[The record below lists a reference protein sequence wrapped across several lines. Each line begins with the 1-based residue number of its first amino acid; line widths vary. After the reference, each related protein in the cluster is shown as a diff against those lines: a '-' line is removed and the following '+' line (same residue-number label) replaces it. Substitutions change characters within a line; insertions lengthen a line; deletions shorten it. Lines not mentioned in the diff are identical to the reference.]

1 MKETLAF
8 LFPPPRTLRPGSGGL
23 DPRGV
28 SFPLELLKKYEPLF
42 ARFGVSGRG
51 GGPQAVF
58 QAANGLGEE
67 EYAIECSPGR
77 VVVSAAP
84 GRAQFYAL
92 SALLQVLAFH
102 LPAGA
107 MPAFALR
114 DAPAVPF
121 RGAALFR
128 AEAAGGEAELRRA
141 FLQLSL
147 LRFNRLALPAGAAGE
162 RAAVVL
168 APLARRFGLELWLLD
183 AHRDAL
189 GLAAPAGPLPAPA
202 RLPEGVAGAG
212 GGDPWL
218 EFFLGRCREARG
230 ARASLTAWSD
240 RFLERPERV
249 RRIPREALILNR
261 GDASARGD
269 RFAAAVR
276 AFRGHHVRQVLCPTM
291 CASSRFLP
299 DGRSAMA
306 GVEAACAT
314 AASTRLNGVLLLEG
328 GAGTPGCLPGGAAL
342 ARFQAGC
349 RLWSGRASAPAA
361 FSRWALGRDEPDL
374 FRVCSFLAQAEGRLP
389 RGHDGYLFEDP
400 LLAPFSRQDDP
411 RRVVAHYRKAV
422 QYLGKREIDAVDLAG
437 FLAFAARLFAFI
449 AAKVEFSA
457 RLESLL
463 AEDGREL
470 QSRAAGLEEA
480 LAGLRGLYAAL
491 LAAPEPDTW
500 RDLERLRE
508 DLADLRRVA
517 ATAGGRARL
526 QEKRAGTAALEAE
539 EAAPY

>member
-1 MKETLAF
+1 MKETFAF

-28 SFPLELLKKYEPLF
+28 AFPLELLKKFEPLF

-51 GGPQAVF
+51 SGPQAVF
-58 QAANGLGEE
+58 QAAGGLGEE
-67 EYAIECSPGR
+67 EYAIECAPGR

-102 LPAGA
+102 LPEGA

-128 AEAAGGEAELRRA
+128 AEAAGGEAELRGA
-141 FLQLSL
+141 FLQLAL

-162 RAAVVL
+162 RAGAAL
-168 APLARRFGLELWLLD
+168 APLARRLGVELWRLD
-183 AHRDAL
+183 DHPDAL
-189 GLAAPAGPLPAPA
+189 GLVAADAPLPAPT

-218 EFFLGRCREARG
+218 EAFLGRCREARE
-230 ARASLTAWSD
+230 AQASLWAWSD
-240 RFLERPERV
+240 RFLERLERV
-249 RRIPREALILNR
+249 RRIPRAALVLNR

-269 RFAAAVR
+269 RFAAAWRV
-276 AFRGHHVRQVLCPTM
+276 FRGHQVRQVLCPAL
-291 CASSRFLP
+291 CASGRFLP

-306 GVEAACAT
+306 GVESACA
-314 AASTRLNGVLLLEG
+314 AAAAARLSGVLVLEG
-328 GAGTPGCLPGGAAL
+328 GDGPGCLPGGAAL

-374 FRVCSFLAQAEGRLP
+374 FRVCSFLAQVEGRLP

-422 QYLGKREIDAVDLAG
+422 QYLGKREIDAGDLAG
-437 FLAFAARLFAFI
+437 FLAFAAGLFAFI

-470 QSRAAGLEEA
+470 QSRAAALEEA
-480 LAGLRGLYAAL
+480 LAGLRGLP
-491 LAAPEPDTW
+491 AAPPAAPGPGAR
-500 RDLERLRE
+500 RDFDRLRD
-508 DLADLRRVA
+508 DLADLRRAA
-517 ATAGGRARL
+517 ATADGRARL
-526 QEKRAGTAALEAE
+526 RERRATAAVLEAE
-539 EAAPY
+539 ETAPY